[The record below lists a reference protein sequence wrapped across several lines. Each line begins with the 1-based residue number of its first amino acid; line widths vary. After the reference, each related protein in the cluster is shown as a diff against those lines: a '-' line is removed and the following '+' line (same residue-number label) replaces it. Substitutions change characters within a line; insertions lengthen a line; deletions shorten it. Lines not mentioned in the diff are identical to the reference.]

1 MATYSIWDYDL
12 EQWES
17 HGQQFPRSGMAASVR
32 KDPAT
37 ILPNCPADLQG
48 PPIYGDVPEPNE
60 FGFTAPAPVIGYRH
74 WGWFEEVSVVE
85 GLGADQKHGA
95 PVWGSPDF
103 ATGTVTKTTPAVNM
117 TSGEIAAALD
127 ARRDA
132 GIAAAQVRRREVEIG
147 GIAWTRTSD
156 SAVFGIATD
165 IESQGKLTAARAAA
179 VAGLRASGA
188 KWKCQNAATGAT
200 VFEAFSDADMI
211 SIANAALAHVQAAY
225 DREAALV
232 AATTAAETT
241 AALALVDPQAGTID
255 GAGGWP
261 T

>member
-1 MATYSIWDYDL
+1 MAYSIWDYDL
-12 EQWES
+12 EEWNS
-17 HGQQFPRSGMAASVR
+17 HGQRFPRSGMDISVR

-37 ILPNCPADLQG
+37 ILSDCPADLHG
-48 PPIYGDVPEPNE
+48 PPIYGDAPEPDE
-60 FGFTAPAPVIGYRH
+60 FGSVAPAPILSYRH
-74 WGWFEEVSVVE
+74 WGWFEQVSVVE

-103 ATGTVTKTTPAVNM
+103 EAGTVTKTTPAVNM

-147 GIAWTRTSD
+147 GIAWTRISD

-165 IESQGKLTAARAAA
+165 VESQGKLTAARAAA
-179 VAGLRASGA
+179 VSGLRASGA

-232 AATTAAETT
+232 AALTAATDSTGMTAAE
-241 AALALVDPQAGTID
+241 ALITPFWSAD
-255 GAGGWP
+255 
-261 T
+261 

>member
-1 MATYSIWDYDL
+1 
-12 EQWES
+12 
-17 HGQQFPRSGMAASVR
+17 
-32 KDPAT
+32 
-37 ILPNCPADLQG
+37 
-48 PPIYGDVPEPNE
+48 
-60 FGFTAPAPVIGYRH
+60 
-74 WGWFEEVSVVE
+74 
-85 GLGADQKHGA
+85 
-95 PVWGSPDF
+95 
-103 ATGTVTKTTPAVNM
+103 M

-147 GIAWTRTSD
+147 GIAWTRISD

-165 IESQGKLTAARAAA
+165 VESQGKLTAARAAA
-179 VAGLRASGA
+179 VSGLRASGA

-232 AATTAAETT
+232 AALTAATDSTGMTAAE
-241 AALALVDPQAGTID
+241 ALITPFWSAD
-255 GAGGWP
+255 
-261 T
+261 

>member
-1 MATYSIWDYDL
+1 MTYSIWDYDL
-12 EQWES
+12 EQWQA
-17 HGQQFPRSGMAASVR
+17 HGQQFPRRGMDVAVR

-37 ILPNCPADLQG
+37 ILADCPADLQG
-48 PPIYGDVPEPNE
+48 PPIYGDVPAPDE
-60 FGFTAPAPVIGYRH
+60 FGYVAPAPILSYRH

-85 GLGADQKHGA
+85 SLGADQKHGD

-103 ATGTVTKTTPAVNM
+103 EAGTVTKTTPAVDM

-132 GIAAAQVRRREVEIG
+132 GIAAAQARRREVEIG

-165 IESQGKLTAARAAA
+165 VESQGKLTASRAAA

-188 KWKCQNAATGAT
+188 KWKCQNASGET
-200 VFEAFSDADMI
+200 VFEAFSDADI
-211 SIANAALAHVQAAY
+211 ILIANAALAHVQAAY
-225 DREAALV
+225 DREAAIVAALT
-232 AATTAAETT
+232 AATTSTIAAAE
-241 AALALVDPQAGTID
+241 ALITPF
-255 GAGGWP
+255 WP
-261 T
+261 AD

>member
-1 MATYSIWDYDL
+1 MAYSIWDYDL
-12 EQWES
+12 EEWNS
-17 HGQQFPRSGMAASVR
+17 HGQPFPRSGMDVSVR

-37 ILPNCPADLQG
+37 ILSDCPADLKG
-48 PPIYGDVPEPNE
+48 PPIYGDVPEPDE
-60 FGFTAPAPVIGYRH
+60 FGFTAPAPILSYRH
-74 WGWFEEVSVVE
+74 WGWFEEVSVIE
-85 GLGADQKHGA
+85 SLGADQKHGA

-103 ATGTVTKTTPAVNM
+103 EAGTVTKTTPAVDM
-117 TSGEIAAALD
+117 TSAEIAAALD
-127 ARRDA
+127 ARMDA

-165 IESQGKLTAARAAA
+165 VESQGKLTASRAAA

-200 VFEAFSDADMI
+200 VFEAFTDADMI

-225 DREAALV
+225 DREAAIV
-232 AATTAAETT
+232 AALTAATDSTEITAAE
-241 AALALVDPQAGTID
+241 ALIAPFWEA
-255 GAGGWP
+255 
-261 T
+261 